1 MSSDIINKSKEDCT
15 EDKLDNGKLKMRK
28 EKVYQTKVV
37 IRRLPPTMTEE
48 QFMDQISPIPENDYL
63 QFVKADMSL
72 GQHAFS
78 RGYINFL
85 NPNDIF
91 IFKDKFDGYM
101 FLDNKGN
108 EFPAVVEF
116 APFQK
121 IPKRKNKKRDAKC
134 GTIDQDPDYI
144 KFLETVQN
152 PEQVILPSA
161 ENYLEMIESR
171 ERELKANNGIP
182 KITTPLIEYLKQRK
196 LEQQKIREEKRE
208 ERKRREMEK
217 RRLREEERRRRKAEK
232 DKEKDKC
239 KEKKEGSLE
248 KETFK
253 EPEKSSK
260 VDETKDSETV
270 IVKVLRNPE
279 RERER
284 DKDIQGYGHL
294 SQKHKDT
301 STSSIMTKPSRD
313 RDRGRKEWE
322 RQRERERERQRLRE
336 RERPRTSS
344 IRDKLRK
351 DKDDYRSCTSESGH
365 KSENIQEKN
374 NLSHIGLSDHGK
386 FSNRDRMERMS
397 ERRSSFD
404 EDRYNVSECNEKK
417 KSYTNS
423 RDFDVG
429 TVGDD
434 DFNDSKDT
442 RRSTDDSKDPR
453 VERRIRNKDRPSLEI
468 YRPGMRR
475 LNTQRN
481 TSQKEV
487 STSASNSSTPSPS
500 PTPSSQSIISST
512 KKVSSE
518 WSRTRSQPSEN
529 KVTASGIQ
537 DINKKKEKGKEVN
550 SNVAELDKTD
560 EET

>member
-1 MSSDIINKSKEDCT
+1 MSSDVNKSKDDSS

-48 QFMDQISPIPENDYL
+48 QFLEQISPVPENDYL

-91 IFKDKFDGYM
+91 IFKDKFDGYT

-121 IPKRKNKKRDAKC
+121 IPKRKNKKRDTKC
-134 GTIDQDPDYI
+134 GTIEQDPDYI
-144 KFLETVQN
+144 KFLESIQN
-152 PEQVILPSA
+152 PEQVILPTA

-171 ERELKANNGIP
+171 ERELKANNGVP

-239 KEKKEGSLE
+239 KEKKEGSIE
-248 KETFK
+248 KESFK

-260 VDETKDSETV
+260 VDETKDSDTV

-301 STSSIMTKPSRD
+301 SSIMMKSSRDRD

-322 RQRERERERQRLRE
+322 RQRERERERQRIRE

-351 DKDDYRSCTSESGH
+351 DKDDYRISVSESSH
-365 KSENIQEKN
+365 KSDSTQEKN
-374 NLSHIGLSDHGK
+374 NLSHLGLSDHGK
-386 FSNRDRMERMS
+386 FSRDRLERMS

-404 EDRYNVSECNEKK
+404 EDRYNISENTDMK
-417 KSYTNS
+417 KSYSRDS

-429 TVGDD
+429 GGDD
-434 DFNDSKDT
+434 DFTDSKDT
-442 RRSTDDSKDPR
+442 RRSNDDSKDPR

-481 TSQKEV
+481 TTQKEV

-500 PTPSSQSIISST
+500 PTPSNQSFISST
-512 KKVSSE
+512 KKVNSE
-518 WSRTRSQPSEN
+518 WSRVRSQVLEN
-529 KVTASGIQ
+529 KVIPGGIQ
-537 DINKKKEKGKEVN
+537 EVNKKKDKGKEIN
-550 SNVAELDKTD
+550 SNLTELDKTD
-560 EET
+560 EDT